1 MWRFA
6 VQELDIDFSVDLY
19 PDAHGRYIEALEK
32 DDDSI
37 VVDTNIREKACET
50 FQVPVDDS
58 NASVFVVHNTT
69 RYRLAVV
76 NTIFHHIYIRKIVF

>member
-6 VQELDIDFSVDLY
+6 VQELDINFSVDLY
-19 PDAHGRYIEALEK
+19 PDVDGQYIEILEK
-32 DDDSI
+32 DDASI

-50 FQVPVDDS
+50 FQVPADDS
-58 NASVFVVHNTT
+58 NASVVSVHNTT

-76 NTIFHHIYIRKIVF
+76 